1 MRKNTP
7 RSEERF
13 ISRDVSWLE
22 FNARVLEEAKDP
34 GNPLLEQLKFISIF
48 SSNLDEFF
56 MVRVAGLYRQDPH
69 QPQEIYGEYTY
80 RPEELLKKL
89 NKRIRELVGS
99 QYRTLNAKILPALR
113 THGIYVAN
121 WEELSKD
128 LQHTAKNLFAREIL
142 PVLTP
147 IGIDPSHPFPLIPN
161 LELELLIRMKR
172 NGKEQFA
179 VMQVPSNVPRFLRLD
194 DSEQPGGIFLASEE
208 LIAHNLEGLFRGY
221 EILECTPFR
230 ITRDMDFSIDEESIA
245 DLLTEMQIALQSR
258 PKRSVVRLE
267 VAGSISDV
275 SGKWLMKMLDVSRSQ
290 VIRINGLLNLKAMF
304 QLAALPGFTHLAAQP
319 MPPLASVACEDAKSM
334 FTRIREKG
342 SFITHLPY
350 ESFDPVVRLL
360 EEAAEDP
367 DVLAIKQTLYRVSKN
382 SPVIAAL
389 EKAARNGKQ
398 VTVLFEIKARFDEEN
413 NMRGAMELAEA
424 GAHVVYGIANLK
436 VHCKALLIV
445 RKEAAG
451 IRRYVHLSTGN
462 YNERTARQYT
472 DIGYFSAD
480 NQLAQDVASLFNVI
494 TGFSDPPQWGQLLV
508 APYTMLERLL
518 FLIDREARIA
528 TRNNPGHIILKVNSL
543 IDYEVIEHLY
553 HAAENNVKIEIIV
566 RGICGINPYALSPRG
581 RDNIRIVSILDR
593 FLEHSRIYYFANNGA
608 PEYFMGSADIMPRNL
623 RRRIETLF
631 PVVNPEI
638 RAELDFILRTQ
649 LADRRKG
656 RRMTGENLFSSTITQ
671 KKYESTRSQYVLYD
685 YYRMRYLRFN
695 DPERM
700 KKSRLTVFKLK
711 TEKDQ

>member
-1 MRKNTP
+1 
-7 RSEERF
+7 
-13 ISRDVSWLE
+13 
-22 FNARVLEEAKDP
+22 
-34 GNPLLEQLKFISIF
+34 
-48 SSNLDEFF
+48 
-56 MVRVAGLYRQDPH
+56 
-69 QPQEIYGEYTY
+69 
-80 RPEELLKKL
+80 
-89 NKRIRELVGS
+89 
-99 QYRTLNAKILPALR
+99 
-113 THGIYVAN
+113 
-121 WEELSKD
+121 KD

-147 IGIDPSHPFPLIPN
+147 IGIDPSQPFPLIPN